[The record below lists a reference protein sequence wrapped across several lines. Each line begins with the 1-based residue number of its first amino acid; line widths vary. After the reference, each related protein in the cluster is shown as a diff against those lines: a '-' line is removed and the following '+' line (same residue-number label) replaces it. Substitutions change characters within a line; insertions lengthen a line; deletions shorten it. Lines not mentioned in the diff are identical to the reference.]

1 MQKTLVLGVQDK
13 TSLFWELRA
22 PGFYLPREKAPSV
35 EITFS
40 AGKIRSDFRSGKCLG
55 GKFLP
60 TWKGSPDLP
69 GDRGEPGREKEQQR
83 FEPSS
88 KRGSRSGAAPS
99 PSPRGLHGNPARSGA
114 ADCSW
119 EEQDG
124 ERKINVERHREL
136 LVRLLAEQLRASFPG
151 LPAVG
156 IGPRV
161 TEMRVA
167 VAGDRARS
175 PSQGPCAKPP
185 PFPAIPGLLAG
196 KGKVQKVTQIHV
208 LSPFSAQ
215 EQHLLQSSEE
225 QGGTYP
231 SPPLLPT
238 GLWRMRI
245 FGKVC
250 PGLGHGGFAEVLQC
264 LLPREQDCPH
274 SRRVPGTA
282 THEPL
287 TSSETP
293 REKLPWLQ
301 GRLSKLFFFLAW
313 EVLGHFGAEER
324 PPKPPR

>member
-1 MQKTLVLGVQDK
+1 MWRRT
-13 TSLFWELRA
+13 
-22 PGFYLPREKAPSV
+22 
-35 EITFS
+35 
-40 AGKIRSDFRSGKCLG
+40 
-55 GKFLP
+55 
-60 TWKGSPDLP
+60 
-69 GDRGEPGREKEQQR
+69 
-83 FEPSS
+83 
-88 KRGSRSGAAPS
+88 
-99 PSPRGLHGNPARSGA
+99 
-114 ADCSW
+114 
-119 EEQDG
+119 
-124 ERKINVERHREL
+124 VERHREL

-175 PSQGPCAKPP
+175 PSQGPCAKPR
-185 PFPAIPGLLAG
+185 PFPATPAIPGLLAG

-238 GLWRMRI
+238 DLRRTRI
-245 FGKVC
+245 FRKVC

-264 LLPREQDCPH
+264 LLPWEQDCPH
-274 SRRVPGTA
+274 PRRVPGTS

-301 GRLSKLFFFLAW
+301 GRLSKLLFFSG
-313 EVLGHFGAEER
+313 LGSVGTFWSRGKATKA
-324 PPKPPR
+324 PKVRDHPALPGTPSMASQGKSSRTAR